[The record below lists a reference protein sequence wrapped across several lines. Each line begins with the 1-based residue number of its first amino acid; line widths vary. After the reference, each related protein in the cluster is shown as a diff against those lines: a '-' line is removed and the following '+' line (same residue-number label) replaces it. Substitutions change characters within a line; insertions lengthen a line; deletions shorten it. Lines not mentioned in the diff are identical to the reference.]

1 MPWVAKA
8 IHADHVT
15 DAVQELQAS
24 GQATFKTE
32 NVSCAAC
39 GQGYLVIYRDQFD
52 HGNAFYRDALLNK
65 IGEAC
70 RNGAH
75 TFDELSITR
84 GRKYG

>member
-8 IHADHVT
+8 IH
-15 DAVQELQAS
+15 DAQAKSTLSELEAS

-32 NVSCAAC
+32 NVACSAC
-39 GQGYLVIYRDQFD
+39 GQIYVVIYRDQTD

-65 IGEAC
+65 ITAAC

-75 TFDELSITR
+75 PFDELPITR
-84 GRKYG
+84 GRKHE